1 MFYLRCFT
9 PMVVWLSE
17 DDVICLFGGWMDVGF
32 SFFFLFFSALYTR
45 VYVGGINK
53 PKLYYCKAERS

>member
-17 DDVICLFGGWMDVGF
+17 DDVICLFGGWMDVGV
-32 SFFFLFFSALYTR
+32 FFLFCTVHEA
-45 VYVGGINK
+45 VCWGINK
-53 PKLYYCKAERS
+53 LKLYYCKAERS